1 MIYCPSC
8 GHVAHTRRAHFMDD
22 GTKIMIAQC
31 RNIYC
36 SATFEASESFFSDCK
51 DSGMEYISGKQRY
64 RDSLTSACR
73 LTPAVAAHRIFILQ
87 HDEKEITMESTA
99 LQQAFDTCQN
109 NKAAWLQR
117 KNELAAA
124 EQEYLRLQ
132 SGEGRNVSRLD
143 ELRNIIE
150 VRKWQ
155 VNQAAGRYIRSHEA
169 VQHIS
174 IRDRLNDFMQQ
185 HGTALAAALAPE
197 LMGYSELTA
206 IARNCAI
213 QRATDALREAL
224 LSWLAKGEKINYS
237 AQDSDILTTIGFRPD
252 AASVDDSREKFT
264 PAQNMIFSRK
274 SAQLASRQSV

>member
-64 RDSLTSACR
+64 RDSLTSA
-73 LTPAVAAHRIFILQ
+73 
-87 HDEKEITMESTA
+87 
-99 LQQAFDTCQN
+99 
-109 NKAAWLQR
+109 
-117 KNELAAA
+117 
-124 EQEYLRLQ
+124 
-132 SGEGRNVSRLD
+132 SGSMKRPKRMLV
-143 ELRNIIE
+143 IE

>member
-1 MIYCPSC
+1 M
-8 GHVAHTRRAHFMDD
+8 T
-22 GTKIMIAQC
+22 
-31 RNIYC
+31 
-36 SATFEASESFFSDCK
+36 
-51 DSGMEYISGKQRY
+51 
-64 RDSLTSACR
+64 
-73 LTPAVAAHRIFILQ
+73 
-87 HDEKEITMESTA
+87 TMS
-99 LQQAFDTCQN
+99 LQQAFEVCQN

-124 EQEYLRLQ
+124 EQEYLRLL

-155 VNQAAGRYIRSHEA
+155 VNQTAGRYIRSHEA

-237 AQDSDILTTIGFRPD
+237 AQDSDIFTTIGFRPD

-264 PAQNMIFSRK
+264 PAQNMIFRVKVRNWHHVSLCKIPRK
-274 SAQLASRQSV
+274 SARFTGKSHASIRCMALHAFSCLIFCRSRHARRGLSVSAQLH

>member
-1 MIYCPSC
+1 MPVY
-8 GHVAHTRRAHFMDD
+8 GA
-22 GTKIMIAQC
+22 
-31 RNIYC
+31 
-36 SATFEASESFFSDCK
+36 ASEQVRTVTGKFPQKTPQRDVCGAPVSEDTHK
-51 DSGMEYISGKQRY
+51 DTEF
-64 RDSLTSACR
+64 T
-73 LTPAVAAHRIFILQ
+73 AVRVL
-87 HDEKEITMESTA
+87 
-99 LQQAFDTCQN
+99 
-109 NKAAWLQR
+109 
-117 KNELAAA
+117 
-124 EQEYLRLQ
+124 

-174 IRDRLNDFMQQ
+174 IRERLNDFMQQ

-274 SAQLASRQSV
+274 SAELASRQSV

>member
-1 MIYCPSC
+1 
-8 GHVAHTRRAHFMDD
+8 
-22 GTKIMIAQC
+22 
-31 RNIYC
+31 
-36 SATFEASESFFSDCK
+36 
-51 DSGMEYISGKQRY
+51 
-64 RDSLTSACR
+64 
-73 LTPAVAAHRIFILQ
+73 
-87 HDEKEITMESTA
+87 MESTA

-185 HGTALAAALAPE
+185 HGTALAAALA
-197 LMGYSELTA
+197 LTLTA